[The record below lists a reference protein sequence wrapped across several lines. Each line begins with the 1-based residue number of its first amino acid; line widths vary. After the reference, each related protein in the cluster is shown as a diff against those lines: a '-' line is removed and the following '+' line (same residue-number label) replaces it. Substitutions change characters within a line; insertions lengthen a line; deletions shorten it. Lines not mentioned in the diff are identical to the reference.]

1 MATLS
6 TKAANDMLPQEPTK
20 TPVDPR
26 RAKYLLIGP
35 PKWGKTTLGCS
46 VPDSLLLATEEG
58 HMFQEAHK
66 IIIDSWGNKLG
77 PGHDDDN
84 NLHLSMEEAVETICA
99 SDRFQFIVIDTAD
112 MAAKMCLDYHYK
124 KFGASHAEDV
134 GTYGKGW
141 DLCLTQPFRRQIG
154 ALMKSGRG
162 IMFITHTSIVTRKV
176 GQSEQSR
183 AETTLPSQVQK
194 FLHTQADLILHGNF
208 GKLRKGMRERDR
220 IISLD
225 GTNEILAGTRVRG
238 VALPKKFIVDPNDP
252 WGQWETFFKDPKAA
266 AKAEEQFKQLVLSG
280 HDTGV
285 AAEPTA
291 ATISEPLD
299 GDKEKGG
306 ATPAAERRS
315 AAAKKTAGRR

>member
-1 MATLS
+1 MATL
-6 TKAANDMLPQEPTK
+6 TTEIANDILPKHPTK

-77 PGHDDDN
+77 PGTDDDG

-124 KFGASHAEDV
+124 KYGASHAEDV

-176 GQSEQSR
+176 GQTEQAR

-208 GKLRKGMRERDR
+208 GKLRRGMRERDR

-238 VALPKKFIVDPNDP
+238 VSLPKKFIVDPTEP
-252 WGQWETFFKDPKAA
+252 WKQWETFFADPRAA
-266 AKAEEQFKQLVLSG
+266 AKAEEEFKQLVLSG

-285 AAEPTA
+285 AAEPSTA
-291 ATISEPLD
+291 TLSEPLD
-299 GDKEKGG
+299 GGKGNG
-306 ATPAAERRS
+306 KAAPAKSERP
-315 AAAKKTAGRR
+315 AAKKAAGRR

>member
-1 MATLS
+1 MPILT
-6 TKAANDMLPQEPTK
+6 TKAANDLLPQEPTK
-20 TPVDPR
+20 APVDPR
-26 RAKYLLIGP
+26 RAKYLLIAP
-35 PKWGKTTLGCS
+35 PKWGKTTFGCS
-46 VPDSLLLATEEG
+46 VPDALLLATEEG

-66 IIIDSWGNKLG
+66 IIIDTWGKREG
-77 PGHDDDN
+77 PGYDDDK

-124 KFGASHAEDV
+124 KYGASHAEDV

-154 ALMKSGRG
+154 ELMKSGRG
-162 IMFITHTSIVTRKV
+162 IMFVTHTSIITRKV
-176 GQSEQSR
+176 GQTEQSR
-183 AETTLPSQVQK
+183 SETTLPSQVQK

-238 VALPKKFIVDPNDP
+238 VSLPKKFIVDPVDP
-252 WGQWETFFKDPKAA
+252 WAQWKGFFDDPKKA
-266 AKAEEQFKQLVLSG
+266 AKAEQDFQELVLRG

-285 AAEPTA
+285 AAEPNP
-291 ATISEPLD
+291 TISEPSGD
-299 GDKEKGG
+299 GKEKGE
-306 ATPAAERRS
+306 AAPAKSEK
-315 AAAKKTAGRR
+315 AAAKKTANKR